1 LNAATRECY
10 GGQRDRVSLWTGWKS
25 RRKGTT
31 EQEEML
37 AIGAREWDRMVT
49 SISATNVAGTYA
61 KRNA

>member
-1 LNAATRECY
+1 MNAAIKKGN

-37 AIGAREWDRMVT
+37 AIGARAWDRMVT